1 MPMQRLIA
9 GMPQQLATTT
19 SDLSPTSQ
27 QQPVGG
33 TSNIQG
39 NVSPERSKLSVQQG
53 AGGAG
58 RGPSPQPGGPPPQA
72 PSRLQRR
79 MQTQEDRDFQQ
90 MRQRYDEE

>member
-19 SDLSPTSQ
+19 SNQPPTSQ
-27 QQPVGG
+27 QHPASG
-33 TSNIQG
+33 TSNTQAA
-39 NVSPERSKLSVQQG
+39 VSPERSKLSVQQ
-53 AGGAG
+53 GAG

-79 MQTQEDRDFQQ
+79 MQTQEDRDFQNMQ
-90 MRQRYDEE
+90 RRYDEE

>member
-19 SDLSPTSQ
+19 SNQPAASQ
-27 QQPVGG
+27 QP
-33 TSNIQG
+33 QG
-39 NVSPERSKLSVQQG
+39 VVSPERSKLSAQQ
-53 AGGAG
+53 GAG

-79 MQTQEDRDFQQ
+79 TQTQEDRDFQQ
-90 MRQRYDEE
+90 MQRRYDEE